1 MFNSS
6 ERASSFFPLQSK
18 YLIQT
23 FVDFN
28 LFIRYFLVKIFEFD
42 YDYNYNYD
50 VTTTTVYYLP
60 TLLFT
65 ACDLSSRYK
74 VTELGLLEGRTCTLP
89 YSLHSE
95 SRTTSPVPL
104 YAGFRLIDINMQ
116 YQLFS
121 LAALAV
127 AYTYAQEDS
136 TASGSSDAAE
146 LFVQSLSH
154 LLLLPLPISRS
165 KKRKRTR
172 TQN

>member
-6 ERASSFFPLQSK
+6 ERASSLFPLEIE

-28 LFIRYFLVKIFEFD
+28 LFIRFFLGED
-42 YDYNYNYD
+42 LLNS
-50 VTTTTVYYLP
+50 TTTTTTTTTLRLLLSTVY
-60 TLLFT
+60 LLFT
-65 ACDLSSRYK
+65 ACYLSSRDK
-74 VTELGLLEGRTCTLP
+74 VTELGLLEGRTCTFP
-89 YSLHSE
+89 CSLHSE

-104 YAGFRLIDINMQ
+104 YAGVRLIDIKMQ

-154 LLLLPLPISRS
+154 LLLLPPPHFTQQE
-165 KKRKRTR
+165 KRTR
-172 TQN
+172 PQN